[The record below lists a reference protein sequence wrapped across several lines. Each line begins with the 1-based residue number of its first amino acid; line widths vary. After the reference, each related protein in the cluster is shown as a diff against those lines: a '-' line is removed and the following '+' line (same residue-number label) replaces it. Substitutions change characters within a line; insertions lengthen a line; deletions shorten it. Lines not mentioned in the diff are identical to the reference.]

1 TYLGRVWATHRDVPV
16 DDHIRAILAAI
27 NPGLPKR
34 VPSTL
39 MTSLIEAYSQ
49 PILVVPPA
57 VDDTALAALESLN
70 VGGYTLALISNVMRT
85 PGVSLRRLLERF
97 RLLRYFQHTT
107 FSHEVRLRKPAP
119 EIFHL
124 TPRAVA
130 GAPETSVHVGDDP
143 ILDVQ
148 GAQAAGMRVIQVTS
162 SRTRRPRPNLT
173 ISRLAELPEAIER
186 LESWSGGVRGRELAG
201 NDEADLF
208 EVAAD
213 RIRNAVGVRLE
224 HAIRDAAMVG
234 RAPEIAGPPA
244 EHLRGPGLAVA
255 QHESERPEPGDPVIG
270 VV

>member
-1 TYLGRVWATHRDVPV
+1 MQVKTITVDLWGTLLFDGPSSDNRYKKRRLADIASLLAAAGVTVSTAALDRAYDESGTYLGRVWATHRDVPV

-27 NPGLPKR
+27 NPGLPKH
-34 VPSTL
+34 VPPTL

-107 FSHEVRLRKPAP
+107 FSDEVRIRKPAP

-124 TPRAVA
+124 TLRAVA

-148 GAQAAGMRVIQVTS
+148 GAQAAGMRVVQVTS
-162 SRTRRPRPNLT
+162 SRTRRPRPDLT

-186 LESWSGGVRGRELAG
+186 LES
-201 NDEADLF
+201 
-208 EVAAD
+208 
-213 RIRNAVGVRLE
+213 
-224 HAIRDAAMVG
+224 
-234 RAPEIAGPPA
+234 
-244 EHLRGPGLAVA
+244 
-255 QHESERPEPGDPVIG
+255 
-270 VV
+270 

>member
-1 TYLGRVWATHRDVPV
+1 MQVKTITVDLWGTLLFDGPSSDNRYKKRRLADIASLLAAAGVTVSTAALDRAYEESGTYLGRVWATHRDVPV

-107 FSHEVRLRKPAP
+107 FSDEVRIRKPAP

-124 TPRAVA
+124 TLRAVA

-186 LESWSGGVRGRELAG
+186 LES
-201 NDEADLF
+201 
-208 EVAAD
+208 
-213 RIRNAVGVRLE
+213 
-224 HAIRDAAMVG
+224 
-234 RAPEIAGPPA
+234 
-244 EHLRGPGLAVA
+244 
-255 QHESERPEPGDPVIG
+255 
-270 VV
+270 

>member
-1 TYLGRVWATHRDVPV
+1 MQVKTITVDLWGTLLFDGPSSDNRYKKRRLADIASLLAAAGVTVSTAALDRAYDESGTYLGRVWATHRDVPV

-27 NPGLPKR
+27 NPGLPKH
-34 VPSTL
+34 VPPTL

-107 FSHEVRLRKPAP
+107 FSDEVRIRKPAP

-124 TPRAVA
+124 TLRAVA

-162 SRTRRPRPNLT
+162 SRTRGPRPDLT

-186 LESWSGGVRGRELAG
+186 LES
-201 NDEADLF
+201 
-208 EVAAD
+208 
-213 RIRNAVGVRLE
+213 
-224 HAIRDAAMVG
+224 
-234 RAPEIAGPPA
+234 
-244 EHLRGPGLAVA
+244 
-255 QHESERPEPGDPVIG
+255 
-270 VV
+270 